1 MSDAILDKVRKLLAK
16 AEDPACTP
24 AEAEAFTAKAAELIA
39 KYGVDSALL
48 AAADPTADPV
58 GDLVIDV
65 LAPYALDKC
74 TLLAGVAGALRCQC
88 VRRQG
93 WAAGRKTF
101 SVHMFGHD
109 ADLRRV
115 EVLFTS
121 LLVQAGFALV
131 AAPVPRWEN
140 VAAYRRSWFAGYT
153 QAIVARLRAAED
165 RATAAAERDV
175 RGRSMAL
182 VLADR
187 GAEVTERIAA
197 AYPRLRF
204 AGPRRLAGSGMGHGY
219 AAGRRADIGTTRVPG
234 GTGTVTA
241 IDAR

>member
-1 MSDAILDKVRKLLAK
+1 MSDVVLDKVRKLLAK
-16 AEDPACTP
+16 AEDPVCTA

-48 AAADPTADPV
+48 AAADPARDPV
-58 GDLVIDV
+58 GDLVIAV

-93 WAAGRKTF
+93 WSAGRKTF
-101 SVHMFGHD
+101 AMHLFGH
-109 ADLRRV
+109 ATDLRRV

-121 LLVQAGFALV
+121 LLVQASFALV

-165 RATAAAERDV
+165 RAAAAQRDV
-175 RGRSMAL
+175 HGRSVAL

-187 GAEVTERIAA
+187 SAEVTERIATV
-197 AYPRLRF
+197 YPRLRF

-219 AAGRRADIGTTRVPG
+219 ASGRRADIGTTRVRG
-234 GTGTVTA
+234 GGGAAAA

>member
-24 AEAEAFTAKAAELIA
+24 AEAEAFTAKAADLIA

-48 AAADPTADPV
+48 AAADPAVDPV

-74 TLLAGVAGALRCQC
+74 GLLGGVAGALRCQC

-93 WAAGRKTF
+93 WDGSRKTF
-101 SVHMFGHD
+101 TMHLFGHQT
-109 ADLRRV
+109 DLRRV
-115 EVLFTS
+115 ELLFTS
-121 LLVQAGFALV
+121 LLVQAGYAMV
-131 AAPVPRWEN
+131 AQPVPAWEN

-153 QAIVARLRAAED
+153 YAISARLRAAEERAASSAD
-165 RATAAAERDV
+165 RGPD
-175 RGRSMAL
+175 GRSVAV

-187 GAEVTERIAA
+187 SAEVATRVTQT
-197 AYPRLRF
+197 YPGLRF
-204 AGPRRLAGSGMGHGY
+204 AGPRRLAGGGLDHGY
-219 AAGRRADIGTTRVPG
+219 AAGRRADIGTVRVRG
-234 GTGTVTA
+234 GVSPPTIGTE
-241 IDAR
+241 

>member
-24 AEAEAFTAKAAELIA
+24 AEAAAFTAKAAELIA

-48 AAADPTADPV
+48 AAADPTVDPV

-74 TLLAGVAGALRCQC
+74 GLLAGVAGALRCQC

-93 WAAGRKTF
+93 WSEQRKTF
-101 SVHMFGHD
+101 AMHLFGHD
-109 ADLRRV
+109 SDLRRA

-121 LLVQAGFALV
+121 LLVQAGYALV
-131 AAPVPRWEN
+131 AQPVPRWEN

-153 QAIVARLRAAED
+153 YAIVARLREAEE
-165 RATAAAERDV
+165 RAAASARPDV
-175 RGRSMAL
+175 SGRSVAL

-187 GAEVTERIAA
+187 SAEVARRVAE
-197 AYPRLRF
+197 AYPRLRS
-204 AGPRRLAGSGMGHGY
+204 AGSRRLVGGGLDHGY
-219 AAGRRADIGTTRVPG
+219 AAGRRADIGTTRVRG
-234 GTGTVTA
+234 SAGSRA
-241 IDAR
+241 IKGR

>member
-1 MSDAILDKVRKLLAK
+1 MV
-16 AEDPACTP
+16 E
-24 AEAEAFTAKAAELIA
+24 
-39 KYGVDSALL
+39 
-48 AAADPTADPV
+48 
-58 GDLVIDV
+58 V

-93 WAAGRKTF
+93 WSAGRKTF
-101 SVHMFGHD
+101 AMHLFGHD
-109 ADLRRV
+109 TDLRRV

-121 LLVQAGFALV
+121 LLVQASFALV
-131 AAPVPRWEN
+131 AASVPSWEN

-153 QAIVARLRAAED
+153 QAIVVRLRD
-165 RATAAAERDV
+165 PCTRRASV
-175 RGRSMAL
+175 AL

-187 GAEVTERIAA
+187 SAAVTERVAA

-219 AAGRRADIGTTRVPG
+219 AAGRRADIGTTRVRG
-234 GTGTVTA
+234 GDGRAGA